1 MYKKIFGKEVKDI
14 MIHQDI
20 NIKNLGNNVQGKT
33 LEDILNEFSNIFKKN
48 DEEKKNIYVT
58 NLFLF

>member
-1 MYKKIFGKEVKDI
+1 

-20 NIKNLGNNVQGKT
+20 NIRNLGNNVQGKT